1 MKNFILVIIVFLI
14 SLTNHYGQETIESS
28 KLFLEYEVMDEGG
41 YGYYSS
47 YTPVSSPSTF
57 LGALSSAVMNFNT
70 GAVPP
75 TNFSLLEAEIK
86 RIEML
91 QNSLQ
96 AGTYSTT
103 ELQSLLNKQNLSFS
117 MLQSILKMLNDT
129 AKSIIRNLG
138 G

>member
-1 MKNFILVIIVFLI
+1 MKKLIIAAFLPIILLFNV
-14 SLTNHYGQETIESS
+14 NGQELLEDS
-28 KLFLEYEVMDEGG
+28 KYLCEYEVMDEGG

-47 YTPVSSPSTF
+47 YTPVSSSSTF
-57 LGALSSAVMNFNT
+57 IGALSTSVINFNS
-70 GAVPP
+70 GATPP
-75 TNFSLLEAEIK
+75 SNLSTLEAEIK

-117 MLQSILKMLNDT
+117 MLQSILKMWHDQMKN
-129 AKSIIRNLG
+129 IIRNLG

>member
-1 MKNFILVIIVFLI
+1 MKKFVIAVFLPAVI
-14 SLTNHYGQETIESS
+14 FFNVNGQE
-28 KLFLEYEVMDEGG
+28 LFEHSEYLCKYEVIYEGG
-41 YGYYSS
+41 SDYYSS
-47 YTPVSSPSTF
+47 YKPVSSSSTF
-57 LGALSSAVMNFNT
+57 MGALSTAVLNFNT
-70 GAVPP
+70 GAIPP
-75 TNFSLLEAEIK
+75 GNLSTLEAEIR

-117 MLQSILKMLNDT
+117 MLQSILKMLHDQMRSN
-129 AKSIIRNLG
+129 IRRLG